1 MDPKATQA
9 APARPDLE
17 RLREEARRALSSG
30 RFDLA
35 DELLEVLAALAAV
48 EVVELH
54 RPKILSRIVSPPPA
68 FRCARSSRHLQRSSL
83 GTLPSTCSTWAPQPA
98 QDGR

>member
-9 APARPDLE
+9 APTRPDLE

-35 DELLEVLAALAAV
+35 DELLARDDVAPE
-48 EVVELH
+48 ELTH
-54 RPKILSRIVSPPPA
+54 NLRVYQA
-68 FRCARSSRHLQRSSL
+68 ELQ
-83 GTLPSTCSTWAPQPA
+83 A
-98 QDGR
+98 QTA